1 MGWGDFFMA
10 TPFGHVR
17 KRVVIEQLGRLSEA
31 EIRGAFNVA
40 STNLMWRAVMQLI
53 DDVGQE
59 AKDGAEKSVANHG
72 ICASCVGGGEFLTR
86 LKERMILER
95 EAAIKQPAA

>member
-1 MGWGDFFMA
+1 MMWKRN
-10 TPFGHVR
+10 TTT
-17 KRVVIEQLGRLSEA
+17 RVVIERLGRLNERELRA
-31 EIRGAFNVA
+31 AFNVP
-40 STNLMWRAVMQLI
+40 STNTLWRAVLQVI
-53 DDVGQE
+53 DDIQAE
-59 AKDGAEKSVANHG
+59 AKDGAEKTVANHG